1 MIEKFNSEGGKVK
14 EIINIIGAGL
24 AGVEA
29 AYKAAERGH
38 QVRLFEM
45 RPEKFTPAHKTDL
58 FAELVCSNTL
68 GGKDVTTP
76 RGLLK
81 AEMELLGSVVV
92 EAAKKT
98 EVPAGG
104 ALAVDRE
111 KFAEYITEKIER
123 HPNIEVIR
131 EEVTE
136 LPEEGITIVATG
148 PLTSDKFSKYL
159 RNYLGEEELH
169 FYDAISPIVYADT
182 IDYSKCFWGS
192 RYGKGGDDYLNCPM
206 TEEEYEKF
214 YNALMEAEKV
224 PLKDFE
230 RACYFE
236 GCMPIEEMA
245 ERGKQTLL
253 FGPLKPVGLID
264 PRTGKRPFAVVQLR
278 KENKEG
284 TLLNLVGFQT
294 KLKYPEQKRVFR
306 LIPGLENAEFARF
319 GSIHRNTFI
328 NSPKLLLRTL
338 QLRKNPK
345 VFFAGQITGVE
356 GYPESAA
363 TGIIAGLNAA
373 RYIEGEELVYPPET
387 TMIGALLKY
396 ITTADPKTFQPMNA
410 NFGLLPP
417 PEKKIRN
424 KKERRKYLAERALED
439 MKRWLSSLS

>member
-14 EIINIIGAGL
+14 EIINVIGAGL

-29 AYKAAERGH
+29 AYKAAEKGH

-68 GGKDVTTP
+68 GGKDITTP

-81 AEMELLGSVVV
+81 AEMELLDSVVI

-148 PLTSDKFSKYL
+148 PLTSDKFSEYL

-206 TEEEYEKF
+206 TEEEYERF

-373 RYIEGEELVYPPET
+373 RLNEGKELVYPPET

>member
-1 MIEKFNSEGGKVK
+1 MAEVVNVIGG
-14 EIINIIGAGL
+14 GL

-29 AYKAAERGH
+29 AKKIADSGKK
-38 QVRLFEM
+38 VLLFEM
-45 RPEKFTPAHKTDL
+45 RPQKSTPAHRTDKL
-58 FAELVCSNTL
+58 AELVCSNTL
-68 GGKDVTTP
+68 GGIEITTP

-81 AEMELLGSVVV
+81 REMELLGSLVV

-98 EVPAGG
+98 SVPAGG

-111 KFAEYITEKIER
+111 KFADYITEKIEG
-123 HPNIEVIR
+123 HPNIEVVR
-131 EEVTE
+131 EEVKE
-136 LPEEGITIVATG
+136 LPEEGITVVATG
-148 PLTSDKFSKYL
+148 PLTSDAFSDYL
-159 RNYLGEEELH
+159 REYLGEEELA

-192 RYGKGGDDYLNCPM
+192 RWGKGGDDYLNCPM
-206 TEEEYEKF
+206 TKEEYERF
-214 YNALMEAEKV
+214 YRALMEAEKV

-230 RACYFE
+230 KACYFE

-245 ERGKQTLL
+245 ERGKETLL
-253 FGPLKPVGLID
+253 FGPLRPVGLVD
-264 PRTGKRPFAVVQLR
+264 PRTGEQPYAVVQLR
-278 KENKEG
+278 KENREG

-328 NSPKLLLRTL
+328 NSPRLLLPTL
-338 QLRKNPK
+338 QLKKEPRIL
-345 VFFAGQITGVE
+345 FAGQITGVE

-373 RYIEGEELVYPPET
+373 RLSQGREAVYPPET
-387 TMIGALLKY
+387 TMIGGLLRY
-396 ITTADPKTFQPMNA
+396 ITGADPEHFQPMNA

-417 PEKKIRN
+417 PERRIRGKMN
-424 KKERRKYLAERALED
+424 RRKYLAERALRD
-439 MKRWLSSLS
+439 MERWLREL

>member
-1 MIEKFNSEGGKVK
+1 MKKVV
-14 EIINIIGAGL
+14 NVIGAGL

-29 AYKAAERGH
+29 AWKAAERGH
-38 QVRLFEM
+38 KVFLFEM
-45 RPEKFTPAHKTDL
+45 RPEKTTPAHKTDK

-68 GGKDVTTP
+68 GGKEITTP

-81 AEMELLGSVVV
+81 AEMELLNSLVV

-111 KFAEYITEKIER
+111 KFAEYITEKVES

-136 LPEEGITIVATG
+136 IPEEGVTVIATG
-148 PLTSDKFSKYL
+148 PLTSNTFSQYL
-159 RNYLGEEELH
+159 KEYLGEEELH

-192 RYGKGGDDYLNCPM
+192 RYGKGGNDYLNCPM
-206 TEEEYEKF
+206 TEEEYDRF
-214 YNALMEAEKV
+214 YRALMEAKKV
-224 PLKDFE
+224 PLKEFE
-230 RACYFE
+230 KACYFE
-236 GCMPIEEMA
+236 GCMPIEELA

-264 PRTGKRPFAVVQLR
+264 PRTGKQPFAVVQLR
-278 KENKEG
+278 KENREG

-338 QLRKNPK
+338 QLKKNPK
-345 VFFAGQITGVE
+345 VLFAGQITGVE

-363 TGIIAGLNAA
+363 TGIVAGINASKL
-373 RYIEGEELVYPPET
+373 IEGEEPIYPPES

-396 ITTADPKTFQPMNA
+396 ITTADPSSFQPMNA

-417 PEKKIRN
+417 PEKRIKG
-424 KKERRKYLAERALED
+424 KKARREYLARKALRGMEEWI
-439 MKRWLSSLS
+439 KNFLY

>member
-1 MIEKFNSEGGKVK
+1 MEKVVNVIGG
-14 EIINIIGAGL
+14 GL

-29 AYKAAERGH
+29 AYKIAESGH
-38 QVRLFEM
+38 KVRLFEM
-45 RPEKFTPAHKTDL
+45 RPKKTTPAHKTDKL
-58 FAELVCSNTL
+58 AELVCSNTL
-68 GGKDVTTP
+68 GGKEITTP

-81 AEMELLGSVVV
+81 AEMELLNSLIV
-92 EAAKKT
+92 EAAKRT

-111 KFAEYITEKIER
+111 KFAEYITEKIEK

-131 EEVTE
+131 EEVKE
-136 LPEEGITIVATG
+136 IPKEGITIVATG
-148 PLTSDKFSKYL
+148 PLTSDDFSNYL
-159 RNYLGEEELH
+159 REYLGEKELH

-206 TEEEYEKF
+206 TEEEYERF

-230 RACYFE
+230 KACYFE

-306 LIPGLENAEFARF
+306 LIPGLENAEFARY

-338 QLRKNPK
+338 QLKKNPK

-363 TGIIAGLNAA
+363 TGIIAGLNAV
-373 RYIEGEELVYPPET
+373 RLLEGKDPIYPPET
-387 TMIGALLKY
+387 IMIGALLKY
-396 ITTADPKTFQPMNA
+396 ITTADPKSFQPMNA

-417 PEKKIRN
+417 PEKKIKGKR
-424 KKERRKYLAERALED
+424 ERRGYLAKKAIEETR
-439 MKRWLSSLS
+439 KWLDSLS

>member
-1 MIEKFNSEGGKVK
+1 LKGK
-14 EIINIIGAGL
+14 EAINVIGAGL

-29 AYKAAERGH
+29 AWKIAQSGH
-38 QVRLFEM
+38 KVRLFEM
-45 RPEKFTPAHKTDL
+45 RPKKTTPAHKTDK

-68 GGKDVTTP
+68 GGKEITTP

-81 AEMELLGSVVV
+81 AEMELLDSLVV

-111 KFAEYITEKIER
+111 RFADYITEKIEN

-131 EEVTE
+131 EEVKE
-136 LPEEGITIVATG
+136 IPEEGITIVATG
-148 PLTSDKFSKYL
+148 PLTSDEFSEYL
-159 RNYLGEEELH
+159 RDYLGEKELY

-206 TEEEYEKF
+206 TEEEYERF

-230 RACYFE
+230 KACYFE

-253 FGPLKPVGLID
+253 FGPLRPVGIID
-264 PRTGKRPFAVVQLR
+264 PRTGKQPFAVVQLR

-306 LIPGLENAEFARF
+306 LIPGLENAEFARY

-328 NSPKLLLRTL
+328 NSPKLPLRTL
-338 QLRKNPK
+338 QLKKNPK
-345 VFFAGQITGVE
+345 VLFAGQITGVE

-363 TGIIAGLNAA
+363 TGIIAGMNAA
-373 RYIEGEELVYPPET
+373 RLLEGKDPIYPPET

-396 ITTADPKTFQPMNA
+396 ITEANPKSFQPMNA

-417 PEKKIRN
+417 PERRIRG
-424 KKERRKYLAERALED
+424 KKERRSYLAKKALRD
-439 MKRWLSSLS
+439 MREWLEKLS

>member
-1 MIEKFNSEGGKVK
+1 VINVIGG
-14 EIINIIGAGL
+14 GL

-29 AYKAAERGH
+29 AWRIAQGGVS
-38 QVRLFEM
+38 VRLFEM
-45 RPEKFTPAHKTDL
+45 RPKKTTPAHKTDKL
-58 FAELVCSNTL
+58 AELVCSNTL
-68 GGKDVTTP
+68 GGKEETTP

-81 AEMELLGSVVV
+81 KEMKLLGSLVM
-92 EAAKKT
+92 EAAEKS

-111 KFAEYITEKIER
+111 KFSEYITQKIIS
-123 HPNIEVIR
+123 HPLIEVVR

-136 LPEEGITIVATG
+136 IPEGEITVVATG
-148 PLTSDKFSKYL
+148 PLTSDAFSKYL
-159 RNYLGEEELH
+159 VDYLGEKELH
-169 FYDAISPIVYADT
+169 FYDAISPIVYADS

-206 TEEEYEKF
+206 TKEEYDRF
-214 YNALMEAEKV
+214 YEALLKAEKV

-230 RACYFE
+230 KACYFE
-236 GCMPIEEMA
+236 GCMPIEELA

-264 PRTGKRPFAVVQLR
+264 PRTGKMPFAVVQLR

-328 NSPKLLLRTL
+328 NSPKLLLPTL
-338 QLRKNPK
+338 QLRKNPL

-363 TGIIAGLNAA
+363 TGIIAGINAL
-373 RYIEGEELVYPPET
+373 RVLKGKEPLVPPKET
-387 TMIGALLKY
+387 MVGGLINY
-396 ITTADPKTFQPMNA
+396 ITSNKNKGFQPMNA

-417 PEKKIRN
+417 LKERIKGKM
-424 KKERRKYLAERALED
+424 ERRKRLSQIALSEMERWAERF
-439 MKRWLSSLS
+439 SL

>member
-1 MIEKFNSEGGKVK
+1 MINVIGG
-14 EIINIIGAGL
+14 GL

-29 AYKAAERGH
+29 AWRIAESGVP
-38 QVRLFEM
+38 VRLFEM
-45 RPEKFTPAHKTDL
+45 RPKKLTPAHKTDK

-68 GGKDVTTP
+68 GGKDIVTP

-81 AEMELLGSVVV
+81 KEMEMLGSLVI
-92 EAAKKT
+92 EAAKRS

-111 KFAEYITEKIER
+111 KFSEFITERIEN
-123 HPNIEVIR
+123 HPLIEVIR

-136 LPEEGITIVATG
+136 LPEGEITVVATG
-148 PLTSDKFSKYL
+148 PLTSEPFSKHL
-159 RNYLGEEELH
+159 QNYLGEEELH

-206 TEEEYEKF
+206 TEEEYERF

-230 RACYFE
+230 KACYFE
-236 GCMPIEEMA
+236 GCMPIEELA

-253 FGPLKPVGLID
+253 FGPLKPVGLVD

-284 TLLNLVGFQT
+284 TLLNMVGFQT

-328 NSPKLLLRTL
+328 KSPKLLLPTL
-338 QLRKNPK
+338 QLKKNPK
-345 VFFAGQITGVE
+345 ILFAGQITGVE

-363 TGIIAGLNAA
+363 TGIIAGMNAV
-373 RYIEGEELVYPPET
+373 RLYKGKKPIYPPRET
-387 TMIGALLKY
+387 MVGALLNY
-396 ITTADPKTFQPMNA
+396 ITTADEKSFQPMNA

-417 PEKKIRN
+417 LERKIKGKR
-424 KKERRKYLAERALED
+424 ERRKYLAERALRE
-439 MKRWLSSLS
+439 MEQWLKELV

>member
-1 MIEKFNSEGGKVK
+1 MEKVVKVIGG
-14 EIINIIGAGL
+14 GL

-29 AYKAAERGH
+29 AKKIADSGKK
-38 QVRLFEM
+38 VLLFEM
-45 RPEKFTPAHKTDL
+45 RPKKSTPAHRTDRL
-58 FAELVCSNTL
+58 AELVCSNTL
-68 GGKDVTTP
+68 GGIEVTTP

-81 AEMELLGSVVV
+81 KEMELLGSLVV

-98 EVPAGG
+98 SVPAGG

-111 KFAEYITEKIER
+111 KFADYVTEKIES
-123 HPNIEVIR
+123 HPNIEVVR
-131 EEVTE
+131 EEVKE
-136 LPEEGITIVATG
+136 LPKEGITVVATG
-148 PLTSDKFSKYL
+148 PLTSDSLSNYL
-159 RNYLGEEELH
+159 REFLGEEELA

-192 RYGKGGDDYLNCPM
+192 RWGKGGDDYLNCPM
-206 TEEEYEKF
+206 TKEEYERF
-214 YNALMEAEKV
+214 YKALMEAEKV

-230 RACYFE
+230 KACYFE

-245 ERGKQTLL
+245 ERGKETLL
-253 FGPLKPVGLID
+253 FGPLRPVGLVD
-264 PRTGKRPFAVVQLR
+264 PRTGEQPYAVVQLR
-278 KENKEG
+278 KENREG

-328 NSPKLLLRTL
+328 NSPRLLLPTL
-338 QLRKNPK
+338 QLKKEPR
-345 VFFAGQITGVE
+345 VLFAGQITGVE

-373 RYIEGEELVYPPET
+373 RLSEGREAVYPPET
-387 TMIGALLKY
+387 TMIGGLLKY
-396 ITTADPKTFQPMNA
+396 ITNADPKHFQPMNA

-417 PEKKIRN
+417 PERRIRGKMN
-424 KKERRKYLAERALED
+424 RRKYLAERALRD
-439 MKRWLSSLS
+439 MERWLREL

>member
-1 MIEKFNSEGGKVK
+1 MINVIGG
-14 EIINIIGAGL
+14 GL

-29 AYKAAERGH
+29 AWRIAQGGVS
-38 QVRLFEM
+38 VRLFEM
-45 RPEKFTPAHKTDL
+45 RPKKTTPAHKTDKL
-58 FAELVCSNTL
+58 AELVCSNTL
-68 GGKDVTTP
+68 GGKEETTP

-81 AEMELLGSVVV
+81 KEMKLLGSLVM
-92 EAAKKT
+92 EAAEKS

-111 KFAEYITEKIER
+111 KFSEYITQRITS
-123 HPNIEVIR
+123 HPLIEVVR

-136 LPEEGITIVATG
+136 IPEGEITVVATG
-148 PLTSDKFSKYL
+148 PLTSDAFSKYL
-159 RNYLGEEELH
+159 ADYLGEKELH
-169 FYDAISPIVYADT
+169 FYDAISPIVYADS

-206 TEEEYEKF
+206 TKEEYDRF
-214 YNALMEAEKV
+214 YEALLKAEKV

-230 RACYFE
+230 KACYFE
-236 GCMPIEEMA
+236 GCMPIEELA

-264 PRTGKRPFAVVQLR
+264 PRTGKMPFAVVQLR

-328 NSPKLLLRTL
+328 NSPKLLLPTL
-338 QLRKNPK
+338 QLRKNPL

-363 TGIIAGLNAA
+363 TGIIAGINAL
-373 RYIEGEELVYPPET
+373 RVLKGKEPLVPPKET
-387 TMIGALLKY
+387 MVGGLINY
-396 ITTADPKTFQPMNA
+396 ITSNKDKGFQPMNA

-417 PEKKIRN
+417 LKERIKGKM
-424 KKERRKYLAERALED
+424 ERRKRLSQIALSEMERWAERF
-439 MKRWLSSLS
+439 SL

>member
-1 MIEKFNSEGGKVK
+1 LEKVVNVIGG
-14 EIINIIGAGL
+14 GL

-29 AYKAAERGH
+29 AYKIAESGH
-38 QVRLFEM
+38 KVRLFEM
-45 RPEKFTPAHKTDL
+45 RPKKTTPAHKTDKL
-58 FAELVCSNTL
+58 AELVCSNTL
-68 GGKDVTTP
+68 GGKEITTP

-81 AEMELLGSVVV
+81 AEMELLNSLIV
-92 EAAKKT
+92 EAAKRT

-111 KFAEYITEKIER
+111 RFADYITEKIEN

-131 EEVTE
+131 EEAKE
-136 LPEEGITIVATG
+136 IPKEGITIVATG
-148 PLTSDKFSKYL
+148 PLTSDEFSNYL
-159 RNYLGEEELH
+159 REYLGEKELS

-206 TEEEYEKF
+206 TEEEYERF

-230 RACYFE
+230 KACYFE

-306 LIPGLENAEFARF
+306 LIPGLENAEFARY

-338 QLRKNPK
+338 QLKKNPK

-363 TGIIAGLNAA
+363 TGIIAGLNAV
-373 RYIEGEELVYPPET
+373 RLLEEKEPVYPPET
-387 TMIGALLKY
+387 TMIGGLLIY
-396 ITTADPKTFQPMNA
+396 ITTADIENFQPMNA

-417 PEKKIRN
+417 LEKRIKG
-424 KKERRKYLAERALED
+424 KKERRKFLANKAIGD
-439 MKRWLSSLS
+439 MKRWLESLF

>member
-1 MIEKFNSEGGKVK
+1 MEKVINVVGG
-14 EIINIIGAGL
+14 GL

-29 AYKAAERGH
+29 AYRAAEEGKK
-38 QVRLFEM
+38 VILFEM
-45 RPEKFTPAHKTDL
+45 RPQKSTPAHKTDKL
-58 FAELVCSNTL
+58 AELVCSNTL
-68 GGKDVTTP
+68 GGIDITTP

-81 AEMELLGSVVV
+81 AEMERMGSLII

-98 EVPAGG
+98 SVPAGG

-111 KFAEYITEKIER
+111 KFSEYITEKIEKN
-123 HPNIEVIR
+123 PNIEVVR

-136 LPEEGITIVATG
+136 IPKEGITVVATG
-148 PLTSDKFSKYL
+148 PLTSDRFSEFL
-159 RNYLGEEELH
+159 RNYLGEEEFH

-206 TEEEYEKF
+206 TKEEYERF
-214 YNALMEAEKV
+214 YRALMEAEKV

-245 ERGKQTLL
+245 ERGEKTLL

-264 PRTGKRPFAVVQLR
+264 PRTGKQPYAVVQLR
-278 KENKEG
+278 KENREG

-306 LIPGLENAEFARF
+306 LIPGLENAEFARY

-328 NSPKLLLRTL
+328 NSPKLLMRTL
-338 QLRKNPK
+338 QLKKNPN
-345 VFFAGQITGVE
+345 VLFSGQITGVE

-363 TGIIAGLNAA
+363 TGIVAGINASRLVEDKEA
-373 RYIEGEELVYPPET
+373 VYPPET

-396 ITTADPKTFQPMNA
+396 ITSADHKHFQPMNA

-417 PEKKIRN
+417 PERKVRGKLN
-424 KKERRKYLAERALED
+424 RRKYLAKRALED
-439 MKRWLSSLS
+439 LEKWLGSL

>member
-1 MIEKFNSEGGKVK
+1 MEKEKVINVIGG
-14 EIINIIGAGL
+14 GL

-29 AYKAAERGH
+29 AWRAANEGSK
-38 QVRLFEM
+38 VRLFEM
-45 RPEKFTPAHKTDL
+45 RPEKTTPAHRTDKL
-58 FAELVCSNTL
+58 AELVCSNTL
-68 GGKDVTTP
+68 GGKEITTP

-81 AEMELLGSVVV
+81 AEMELLNSLVV

-98 EVPAGG
+98 AVPAGG

-111 KFAEYITEKIER
+111 KFADYITEKIET

-131 EEVTE
+131 QEVTQ
-136 LPEEGITIVATG
+136 LPEEGITVVATG
-148 PLTSDKFSKYL
+148 PLTSDTFSRFL
-159 RNYLGEEELH
+159 REYLGEEELH

-182 IDYSKCFWGS
+182 IDYTKCFWGS

-206 TEEEYEKF
+206 TKEEYEKF

-224 PLKDFE
+224 PLKEFE
-230 RACYFE
+230 KACYFE

-245 ERGKQTLL
+245 ERGKETLL

-264 PRTGKRPFAVVQLR
+264 PRTGKQPHAVVQLR
-278 KENKEG
+278 KENREG

-306 LIPGLENAEFARF
+306 LIPGLENAEFARY

-328 NSPKLLLRTL
+328 NSPKLLLPTL
-338 QLRKNPK
+338 QLKKNPK
-345 VFFAGQITGVE
+345 VLFAGQITGVE

-363 TGIIAGLNAA
+363 TGIVAGLNASRIA
-373 RYIEGEELVYPPET
+373 NNKEPVVPPRE
-387 TMIGALLKY
+387 TMIGGLLRY
-396 ITTADPKTFQPMNA
+396 ITEADPKRFQPMNA

-417 PEKKIRN
+417 PERRIKGKL
-424 KKERRKYLAERALED
+424 ERRKYLANRALEV
-439 MKRWLSSLS
+439 MRRWLKELS

>member
-1 MIEKFNSEGGKVK
+1 MEKVVNV
-14 EIINIIGAGL
+14 IGAGL

-29 AYKAAERGH
+29 AWRAAEQGH
-38 QVRLFEM
+38 KVRLFEM
-45 RPEKFTPAHKTDL
+45 RPKKSTPAHRTGK

-68 GGKDVTTP
+68 GGKEITTP

-81 AEMELLGSVVV
+81 AEMELLNSLII

-111 KFAEYITEKIER
+111 KFAEYITEKIEK

-136 LPEEGITIVATG
+136 IPGEGVTVVATG
-148 PLTSDKFSKYL
+148 PLTSDKFSQYL
-159 RNYLGEEELH
+159 KDFLGEEELH

-192 RYGKGGDDYLNCPM
+192 RYGKGGNDYLNCPM
-206 TEEEYEKF
+206 TEDEYNRF
-214 YNALMEAEKV
+214 YEALIKAEKV
-224 PLKDFE
+224 PLKEFE
-230 RACYFE
+230 KACYFE

-264 PRTGKRPFAVVQLR
+264 PHTGKQPFAVVQLR
-278 KENKEG
+278 KENREG

-306 LIPGLENAEFARF
+306 LIPGLENAEFARY

-338 QLRKNPK
+338 QLKKNPK
-345 VFFAGQITGVE
+345 VLFAGQITGVE

-363 TGIIAGLNAA
+363 TGIIAGINASRLA
-373 RYIEGEELVYPPET
+373 EKKNPVFPPES
-387 TMIGALLKY
+387 TMVGALLKY
-396 ITTADPKTFQPMNA
+396 ITTADPSRFQPMNA

-417 PEKKIRN
+417 PE
-424 KKERRKYLAERALED
+424 RRIKGKRARREYLARKALKEMERWA
-439 MKRWLSSLS
+439 RSYSS

>member
-1 MIEKFNSEGGKVK
+1 VVNV
-14 EIINIIGAGL
+14 IGAGL

-29 AYKAAERGH
+29 TWKIAQRGYK
-38 QVRLFEM
+38 VRLFEM
-45 RPEKFTPAHKTDL
+45 RPKKMTPAHRTDK

-68 GGKDVTTP
+68 GGKEVTTP

-81 AEMELLGSVVV
+81 AEMELLDSLVL

-111 KFAEYITEKIER
+111 KFADYITEKIEN
-123 HPNIEVIR
+123 HPNVEIIR
-131 EEVTE
+131 EEITE
-136 LPEEGITIVATG
+136 IPKEGITIVATG
-148 PLTSDKFSKYL
+148 PLTSDKFSEYL
-159 RNYLGEEELH
+159 RKYLGEEELH

-182 IDYSKCFWGS
+182 VDYTKCFWGS

-206 TEEEYEKF
+206 TEEEYERF
-214 YNALMEAEKV
+214 YKALMEAEKV

-230 RACYFE
+230 KACYFE

-253 FGPLKPVGLID
+253 FGPLRPVGIVD
-264 PRTGKRPFAVVQLR
+264 PRTGKQPFAVVQLR

-306 LIPGLENAEFARF
+306 LIPGLEKAEFARY

-345 VFFAGQITGVE
+345 VLFAGQITGVE

-363 TGIIAGLNAA
+363 TGIIAGINAV
-373 RYIEGEELVYPPET
+373 RLIEGKEPTYPPET
-387 TMIGALLKY
+387 TMLGALLKY
-396 ITTADPKTFQPMNA
+396 ITEADPKSFQPMNA

-417 PEKKIRN
+417 PKRRIRG
-424 KKERRKYLAERALED
+424 KKERRAYLAEKALRD
-439 MKRWLSSLS
+439 MREWLKGLF

>member
-1 MIEKFNSEGGKVK
+1 MKGK
-14 EIINIIGAGL
+14 EAINVIGAGL

-29 AYKAAERGH
+29 AWRIAQSGH
-38 QVRLFEM
+38 KVRLFEM
-45 RPEKFTPAHKTDL
+45 RPKKTTPAHKTDK

-68 GGKDVTTP
+68 GGKEITTP

-81 AEMELLGSVVV
+81 AEMELLDSLVV

-111 KFAEYITEKIER
+111 RFADYITEKIEN

-131 EEVTE
+131 EEVKE
-136 LPEEGITIVATG
+136 IPEEGITIVATG
-148 PLTSDKFSKYL
+148 PLTSDEFSEYL
-159 RNYLGEEELH
+159 RDYLGEKELY

-206 TEEEYEKF
+206 TEEEYERF

-230 RACYFE
+230 KACYFE

-253 FGPLKPVGLID
+253 FGPLRPVGIID
-264 PRTGKRPFAVVQLR
+264 PRTGKQPFAVVQLR

-306 LIPGLENAEFARF
+306 LIPGLENAEFARY

-338 QLRKNPK
+338 QLKKNPK
-345 VFFAGQITGVE
+345 VLFAGQITGVE

-363 TGIIAGLNAA
+363 TGIIAGMNAA
-373 RYIEGEELVYPPET
+373 RLLEGKDPIYPPET

-396 ITTADPKTFQPMNA
+396 ITEANPKSFQPMNA

-417 PEKKIRN
+417 PERRIRG
-424 KKERRKYLAERALED
+424 KKERRSYLAKKALRD
-439 MKRWLSSLS
+439 MREWLEKLS

>member
-1 MIEKFNSEGGKVK
+1 MK
-14 EIINIIGAGL
+14 EIINVIGAGL

-29 AYKAAERGH
+29 AYKVANKGH
-38 QVRLFEM
+38 KVRLFEM
-45 RPEKFTPAHKTDL
+45 RPKKTTPAHKTSL

-68 GGKDVTTP
+68 GGKEVTTP

-81 AEMELLGSVVV
+81 AEMELLNSLIV
-92 EAAKKT
+92 EAARKT

-111 KFAEYITEKIER
+111 KFAEYITEKIEN
-123 HPNIEVIR
+123 HPNIEVVR

-136 LPEEGITIVATG
+136 IPKEGITIVASG
-148 PLTSDKFSKYL
+148 PLTSDKFSEYL
-159 RNYLGEEELH
+159 RNYLGEKELH

-206 TEEEYEKF
+206 TEEEYERF
-214 YNALMEAEKV
+214 YTALMEAEKV

-230 RACYFE
+230 KACYFE

-264 PRTGKRPFAVVQLR
+264 PKTGKRPFAVVQLR

-328 NSPKLLLRTL
+328 KSPKLLLKTL
-338 QLRKNPK
+338 QLKKNPK

-363 TGIIAGLNAA
+363 TGIIAGINAVKLA
-373 RYIEGEELVYPPET
+373 EGKELVYPPET

-410 NFGLLPP
+410 NFGILLP
-417 PEKKIRN
+417 PEKKIRG
-424 KKERRKYLAERALED
+424 KRERRKYLAERALED
-439 MKRWLSSLS
+439 MKKWLELVY

>member
-1 MIEKFNSEGGKVK
+1 MEKVINVVGG
-14 EIINIIGAGL
+14 GL

-29 AYKAAERGH
+29 AYRAAEEGKK
-38 QVRLFEM
+38 VILFEM
-45 RPEKFTPAHKTDL
+45 RPQKSTPAHKTDKL
-58 FAELVCSNTL
+58 AELVCSNTL
-68 GGKDVTTP
+68 GGIDITTP

-81 AEMELLGSVVV
+81 AEMERMGSLII

-98 EVPAGG
+98 SVPAGG

-111 KFAEYITEKIER
+111 KFSEYITEKIEKN
-123 HPNIEVIR
+123 PNIEVVR

-136 LPEEGITIVATG
+136 IPKEGITVVATG
-148 PLTSDKFSKYL
+148 PLTSDRFSEFL
-159 RNYLGEEELH
+159 RNYLGEEEFH

-206 TEEEYEKF
+206 TKEEYERF
-214 YNALMEAEKV
+214 YRALMEAEKV

-245 ERGKQTLL
+245 ERGEKTLL
-253 FGPLKPVGLID
+253 FGPLKTVGLID
-264 PRTGKRPFAVVQLR
+264 PRTGKQPYAVVQLR
-278 KENKEG
+278 KENREG

-306 LIPGLENAEFARF
+306 LIPGLENAEFARY

-328 NSPKLLLRTL
+328 NSPKLLMRTL
-338 QLRKNPK
+338 QLKKNPN
-345 VFFAGQITGVE
+345 VLFSGQITGVE

-363 TGIIAGLNAA
+363 TGIVAGINASRLVEDKEA
-373 RYIEGEELVYPPET
+373 VYPPET

-396 ITTADPKTFQPMNA
+396 ITSADPKHFQPMNA

-417 PEKKIRN
+417 PERKVRGKLN
-424 KKERRKYLAERALED
+424 RRKYLAKRALED
-439 MKRWLSSLS
+439 LEKWLGSL

>member
-1 MIEKFNSEGGKVK
+1 MEVINVIGG
-14 EIINIIGAGL
+14 GL

-29 AYKAAERGH
+29 AYRAAKEGKK
-38 QVRLFEM
+38 VRLFEM
-45 RPEKFTPAHKTDL
+45 RPKKTTPAHKTDKL
-58 FAELVCSNTL
+58 AELVCSNTL
-68 GGKDVTTP
+68 GGIDITTP

-81 AEMELLGSVVV
+81 AEMERLGSLVV
-92 EAAKKT
+92 EAAKRT
-98 EVPAGG
+98 SVPAGG

-111 KFAEYITEKIER
+111 KFADYITEKIEGN
-123 HPNIEVIR
+123 PNIEVVR

-136 LPEEGITIVATG
+136 IPEEGITVVATG
-148 PLTSDKFSKYL
+148 PLTSDKFSQFL
-159 RNYLGEEELH
+159 RGYLGEEELH

-192 RYGKGGDDYLNCPM
+192 RYGRGGDDYLNCPM
-206 TEEEYEKF
+206 TEEEYERF

-230 RACYFE
+230 KACYFE

-264 PRTGKRPFAVVQLR
+264 PRTGKQPFAVVQLR
-278 KENKEG
+278 KENREG

-306 LIPGLENAEFARF
+306 LIPGLENAEFARY

-338 QLRKNPK
+338 QLKKNPK
-345 VFFAGQITGVE
+345 VLFAGQITGVE

-363 TGIIAGLNAA
+363 TGIIAGLNAS
-373 RYIEGEELVYPPET
+373 RLSEGKEAVYPPET
-387 TMIGALLKY
+387 TMIGGLLKY
-396 ITTADPKTFQPMNA
+396 ITTADPKSFQPMNV

-417 PEKKIRN
+417 PERRIKGKLN
-424 KKERRKYLAERALED
+424 RRKYLAERALRDLE
-439 MKRWLSSLS
+439 KWLRELS